1 MQRFELKID
10 KLTDFVYHIVCLIKV
25 DTDTILQINICT
37 VIAVNRTGKGRYE
50 NLLFPVNLLWRK

>member
-10 KLTDFVYHIVCLIKV
+10 KLTDFVHTYSVPDKV

-37 VIAVNRTGKGRYE
+37 VITVNRTGKGRYE

>member
-1 MQRFELKID
+1 MPD
-10 KLTDFVYHIVCLIKV
+10 KV

-37 VIAVNRTGKGRYE
+37 VITVNRTGKGRYE